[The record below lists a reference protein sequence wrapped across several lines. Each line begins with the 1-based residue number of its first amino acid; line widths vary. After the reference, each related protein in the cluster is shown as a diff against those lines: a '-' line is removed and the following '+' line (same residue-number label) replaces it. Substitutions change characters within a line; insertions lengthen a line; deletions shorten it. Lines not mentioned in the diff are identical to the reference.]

1 MVERTST
8 MPENKMQLQ
17 LNNNLSTIFV
27 DGLKIS
33 SRKDGIHL
41 IQFSTIFPDGIKE
54 QLRVVVPDHSLKEML
69 DVLCKQ
75 TGHYPTKTSK
85 TN

>member
-1 MVERTST
+1 
-8 MPENKMQLQ
+8 MPENKTQLQ

-41 IQFSTIFPDGIKE
+41 IQFSTILPDGIKE
-54 QLRVVVPDHSLKEML
+54 QLRIVVPDHSLREML
-69 DVLCKQ
+69 DVLCKHI
-75 TGHYPTKTSK
+75 GHYPAKTPK
-85 TN
+85 AN